1 MSKRMS
7 SRDFLKIVDMLR
19 QDGVPVKYSNP
30 DSWIVY
36 STGYAV
42 ERRTLFF

>member
-7 SRDFLKIVDMLR
+7 SKDFLKIVDMLR
-19 QDGVPVKYSNP
+19 QDGAQVKYCNP

-42 ERRTLFF
+42 EPRTLFF